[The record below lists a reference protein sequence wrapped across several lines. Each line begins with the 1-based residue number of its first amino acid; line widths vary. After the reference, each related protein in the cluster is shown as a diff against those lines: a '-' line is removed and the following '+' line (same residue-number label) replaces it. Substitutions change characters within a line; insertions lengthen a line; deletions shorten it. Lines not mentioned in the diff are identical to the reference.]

1 MSHEFQLKAWL
12 MESFK
17 RFSSSGEQNNPVTP
31 SDEHNEHNKLKEQFA
46 DSQVNITT

>member
-1 MSHEFQLKAWL
+1 MSNEFQLKAWL

-31 SDEHNEHNKLKEQFA
+31 SDEHNEYKLKEQFA
-46 DSQVNITT
+46 ASQINATT